1 LISSKP
7 CKAKQNRYLLAMQT
21 IFFSSLVARP
31 VALLLAGAVGFLLIA
46 PVKAQTMITVE
57 PFQLPAIPQAVI
69 RETASPQ
76 AVPRAVWRLRDA
88 AYLDDPWHRLP
99 ANQLQG
105 QELPR
110 SLQVD
115 PSPDSSQRL

>member
-1 LISSKP
+1 
-7 CKAKQNRYLLAMQT
+7 MQT

-31 VALLLAGAVGFLLIA
+31 VAFLLAGAVGFLPTA
-46 PVKAQTMITVE
+46 PVKAQT
-57 PFQLPAIPQAVI
+57 AVI
-69 RETASPQ
+69 RETIDFQIDS
-76 AVPRAVWRLRDA
+76 RAVWRLRGA

-105 QELPR
+105 VELPR

-115 PSPDSSQRL
+115 PTPDSSQRL

>member
-1 LISSKP
+1 
-7 CKAKQNRYLLAMQT
+7 MQT
-21 IFFSSLVARP
+21 IFFSSLVARQ
-31 VALLLAGAVGFLLIA
+31 VALLLVGAVGFLSTA

-57 PFQLPAIPQAVI
+57 PFQLPAIPQAVT
-69 RETASPQ
+69 RETVSPQ
-76 AVPRAVWRLRDA
+76 AVPRAVWRLRGA